1 MSRSAIK
8 KSLIV
13 LLSVSMLLTG
23 CQSTGTPK
31 VDEAPD
37 VGASLIESTD
47 YSLADSWY
55 KIPDENVK
63 AVDTFYIYPTLYS
76 DFSEDAGDYASLHED
91 MVMEK
96 IDGTY
101 LTQASVFE
109 ESTNIYIPYYRQANI
124 TIEVD
129 SALAVGDIEPVL
141 KDNLPETD
149 ICAALDYYFENYNGG
164 RPFIL
169 AGHSQG
175 SAMVRLV
182 LKDYFSIHPE
192 YYKCMVAAYV
202 IGYSVTQ
209 KDLDENPHLKFA
221 EGTDDTGV
229 IVSWNTEGE
238 GNDGK
243 TNIVVVDGAIS
254 INPINWKRD
263 ETEAKSSENLGSL
276 VVDQET
282 GQVSTCNVGADA
294 IVNLSR
300 GVVISH
306 ADFPFI
312 SETDPNEKAIELREK
327 AFGPESFHNGD
338 YSLFYNNIKEN
349 VKARINSYTGDKAS
363 DYSDGN
369 NWMKIPEVTKQV
381 DTFYIYPTAFT
392 DTSEDAPTVCE
403 IDNQS
408 MRERAEDIYEQQGTV
423 YEESTNVFAPFYRQV
438 NMAVAATVN
447 DEERDALV
455 QGKGKSDLY
464 AALDYYFENLN
475 EGRPFILAGH
485 SQGAQMLT
493 YILSE
498 YMKEHEEYY
507 ARMIAAYV
515 LGYSVTDE
523 LLKEN
528 PHLRFAERETDTGV
542 IISWNTEGE
551 GNKNQKSF
559 VVADGAISINPLN
572 WKRDETY
579 AGKEENLG
587 ARILNPVSGE
597 FEIIPEAAD
606 AVLNL
611 ERGVILT
618 NTDVMEPMDPALGFG
633 SDSYHGGDY
642 TLFYNNIRENV
653 EKRCTAY
660 FLD

>member
-1 MSRSAIK
+1 M
-8 KSLIV
+8 
-13 LLSVSMLLTG
+13 
-23 CQSTGTPK
+23 
-31 VDEAPD
+31 
-37 VGASLIESTD
+37 
-47 YSLADSWY
+47 
-55 KIPDENVK
+55 
-63 AVDTFYIYPTLYS
+63 
-76 DFSEDAGDYASLHED
+76 
-91 MVMEK
+91 
-96 IDGTY
+96 
-101 LTQASVFE
+101 
-109 ESTNIYIPYYRQANI
+109 
-124 TIEVD
+124 
-129 SALAVGDIEPVL
+129 
-141 KDNLPETD
+141 
-149 ICAALDYYFENYNGG
+149 
-164 RPFIL
+164 
-169 AGHSQG
+169 
-175 SAMVRLV
+175 
-182 LKDYFSIHPE
+182 
-192 YYKCMVAAYV
+192 
-202 IGYSVTQ
+202 
-209 KDLDENPHLKFA
+209 
-221 EGTDDTGV
+221 
-229 IVSWNTEGE
+229 
-238 GNDGK
+238 
-243 TNIVVVDGAIS
+243 
-254 INPINWKRD
+254 
-263 ETEAKSSENLGSL
+263 
-276 VVDQET
+276 
-282 GQVSTCNVGADA
+282 
-294 IVNLSR
+294 
-300 GVVISH
+300 
-306 ADFPFI
+306 
-312 SETDPNEKAIELREK
+312 
-327 AFGPESFHNGD
+327 
-338 YSLFYNNIKEN
+338 
-349 VKARINSYTGDKAS
+349 
-363 DYSDGN
+363 
-369 NWMKIPEVTKQV
+369 
-381 DTFYIYPTAFT
+381 
-392 DTSEDAPTVCE
+392 
-403 IDNQS
+403 
-408 MRERAEDIYEQQGTV
+408 

-611 ERGVILT
+611 ERGVIVT

-660 FLD
+660 FFD